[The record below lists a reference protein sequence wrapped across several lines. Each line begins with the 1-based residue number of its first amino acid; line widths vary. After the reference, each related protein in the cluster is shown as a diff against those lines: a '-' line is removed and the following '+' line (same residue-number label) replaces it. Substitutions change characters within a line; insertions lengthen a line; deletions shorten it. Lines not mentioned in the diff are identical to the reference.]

1 MKSRRLGENP
11 LQKLIHTLT
20 IQLNHERRNVIA
32 RRVICS
38 VDKSRALKS
47 GLRNN
52 GASEEGYRPAMVKA
66 TRVSPLFPRHVPFFR
81 SFNPRERCSPL
92 HGARRVRSLRSHVG
106 INQLERRTA
115 RSAGWLTTSGFVS
128 QLGQAATRAYGSP
141 LLARNT
147 ATEARAVR
155 DRVRHD
161 RGENRSTRS
170 IDRSIGREQR
180 SLAVARCQPIRRP
193 RRTIVG
199 KRREIKRRCT
209 DARSAKSYL
218 IRRVR
223 NRFLYNARCKTSM
236 RRNPRRWR
244 ISKHLEEKNDLIG
257 IARYRDRGSKT
268 GRNAACFLLGRLH
281 PSSPLAKIQFR
292 E

>member
-1 MKSRRLGENP
+1 MGSPIYSNILCKTVYFWRLDRFFVKYINESSCALLCHKDSLAFFYSDVKKISCHSRPVLILISWQVKSRRLGENP

-170 IDRSIGREQR
+170 IDRCPTTCALNLSPEAVNIALRLPENPNRGPYCAQR
-180 SLAVARCQPIRRP
+180 ARLQ
-193 RRTIVG
+193 RT
-199 KRREIKRRCT
+199 
-209 DARSAKSYL
+209 
-218 IRRVR
+218 
-223 NRFLYNARCKTSM
+223 
-236 RRNPRRWR
+236 
-244 ISKHLEEKNDLIG
+244 
-257 IARYRDRGSKT
+257 
-268 GRNAACFLLGRLH
+268 
-281 PSSPLAKIQFR
+281 
-292 E
+292 